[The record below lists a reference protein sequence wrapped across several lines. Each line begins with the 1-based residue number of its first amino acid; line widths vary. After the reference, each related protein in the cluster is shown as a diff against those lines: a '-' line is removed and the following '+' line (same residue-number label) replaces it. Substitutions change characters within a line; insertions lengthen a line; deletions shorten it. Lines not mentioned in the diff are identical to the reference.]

1 MSQETWSWKQRS
13 LAVAAKSTISLKER
27 LAQTDVWIRRELQP
41 ADPRYIDGS
50 QKQSWTQWMS
60 EKVAARRHTYGSGSA
75 GVDEIMLFPG
85 WATRRYD
92 RPGELD
98 GMVLSPSKPVR
109 MFPEAT
115 DLCRCIQDGCIRIW
129 LREQSSPTRVHN
141 SPSAC
146 ILAPRKRSV
155 RELLKS
161 YSGMKLISILQGSPL
176 YPNSKSLTAKR
187 SPFLRL
193 SLCLGPP
200 KTSWRQ

>member
-109 MFPEAT
+109 MFLKRQTCVDAFRMDVFVSGYASNRRPPEFT
-115 DLCRCIQDGCIRIW
+115 
-129 LREQSSPTRVHN
+129 TRRQR
-141 SPSAC
+141 A
-146 ILAPRKRSV
+146 
-155 RELLKS
+155 
-161 YSGMKLISILQGSPL
+161 
-176 YPNSKSLTAKR
+176 
-187 SPFLRL
+187 FLRL
-193 SLCLGPP
+193 AKGQSG
-200 KTSWRQ
+200 SF